1 MSTLEEKAPA
11 SSNFASS
18 WPQAP
23 ATMVSPDSEIATD
36 APKASPE
43 QGWEG

>member
-1 MSTLEEKAPA
+1 MSELAEYVPA
-11 SSNFASS
+11 SYFASS